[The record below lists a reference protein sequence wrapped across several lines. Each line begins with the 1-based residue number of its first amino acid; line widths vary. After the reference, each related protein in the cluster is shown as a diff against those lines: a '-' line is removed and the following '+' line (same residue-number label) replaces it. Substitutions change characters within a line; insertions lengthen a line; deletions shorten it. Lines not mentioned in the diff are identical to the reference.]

1 LPRKW
6 ERGMLLGELK
16 SRVGDFFS
24 RLRGELGE
32 RELENILWDFQIS
45 LMEADVALEIAE
57 DIVDDLRESF
67 MKNKSRDV
75 VKERFKEKLEEILNK
90 AKPERGLLELI
101 SEGDKPYV
109 ILFLGVNGTG
119 KTTTIAKVAHYLSR
133 EGLDVVIAAGDTFR
147 AGAIEQ
153 IEEHARRLGVKLVKH
168 DVGADSAAVAYDA
181 IKHAEARGKDIVL
194 IDTAGRMQTNRNLM
208 DELRKIAR
216 VSKPDMKVFVGDA
229 LSGNDVVD
237 QATTFDREIGVDSII
252 LAKMDAA
259 KGGCAI
265 SLAYVLE
272 KPILFLGTG
281 QKYEDL
287 MEFDPQ
293 LLIDL
298 IIGD

>member
-1 LPRKW
+1 
-6 ERGMLLGELK
+6 MLLGELK

-119 KTTTIAKVAHYLSR
+119 KTRSR
-133 EGLDVVIAAGDTFR
+133 LCSSCIRCYKACRSKRER
-147 AGAIEQ
+147 
-153 IEEHARRLGVKLVKH
+153 HRP
-168 DVGADSAAVAYDA
+168 
-181 IKHAEARGKDIVL
+181 
-194 IDTAGRMQTNRNLM
+194 NRHS
-208 DELRKIAR
+208 RKNA
-216 VSKPDMKVFVGDA
+216 
-229 LSGNDVVD
+229 N
-237 QATTFDREIGVDSII
+237 
-252 LAKMDAA
+252 
-259 KGGCAI
+259 
-265 SLAYVLE
+265 
-272 KPILFLGTG
+272 
-281 QKYEDL
+281 
-287 MEFDPQ
+287 
-293 LLIDL
+293 
-298 IIGD
+298 

>member
-1 LPRKW
+1 MPRKW

-32 RELENILWDFQIS
+32 RELENILWDFQVS

>member
-1 LPRKW
+1 
-6 ERGMLLGELK
+6 MLLGELK

-32 RELENILWDFQIS
+32 RELENILWDFQVS